1 MRRFGALLLLTI
13 TLLAGCGGRESPVS
27 PDEAPETALTEQDV
41 RNMYTAASTVYDW
54 FDLTTLPLDRA
65 DSRTEGDLTYY
76 RVDAENLSLPV
87 STVAEP
93 TDSTLPWQPQP
104 VTITSLAD
112 LRETAESYFSPEIVD
127 NLFAL
132 SPDHYRDFD
141 GVLYA
146 TDGGRGSNLY
156 LLDKTVAAEQV
167 DEDHWT
173 VTVTFW
179 ADFEGRELQ
188 GDGYF
193 HTVATTGYST
203 TVLDYAHTP
212 DGWKFTGFCP
222 SDGLDLEA
230 DTVYTI
236 NYYQDFEVTGAYQDY
251 SDWKLACYLIYADG
265 AYAEAPFDLLARRF
279 LERPED
285 ILHVLALLDSSPY
298 REKQGPPHPNIDV
311 IVAGPGYTAAGRFY
325 REDRADFEA
334 LLDAL
339 HPETE
344 AEQAVLDKIRAAYES
359 SVTEESPIETEF
371 ALIVPGEK
379 RLLTL
384 GVQEG
389 TFPWGYE
396 LEGTVTYTG
405 PGDTYGTV
413 YEVDC
418 GNLRLAYSVSPDDS
432 TEYLFRLS
440 TSTHYDQSGGTLCT
454 PRGLYCGYSLA
465 HLEEIYS
472 HVVELAGF
480 QSDTYDAC
488 YVYEPGGL
496 AYCKHIA
503 FYITDGVVTAIQVED
518 LMDGRL
524 LG

>member
-1 MRRFGALLLLTI
+1 MRRMLLSVFLAAALLT
-13 TLLAGCGGRESPVS
+13 GCGGRESSVP
-27 PDEAPETALTEQDV
+27 PDEASETALTEQDV
-41 RNMYTAASTVYDW
+41 LNLYTAASAVYDW
-54 FDLTTLPLDRA
+54 FDLTTLPLDMEDA
-65 DSRTEGDLTYY
+65 RTEGDLTYY

-87 STVAEP
+87 SAVPEP
-93 TDSTLPWQPQP
+93 TDSSLPWQPQP

-112 LRETAESYFSPEIVD
+112 LRETAETYFSPEIAD
-127 NLFAL
+127 SLFAL
-132 SPDHYRDFD
+132 SPDHYKDFD

-146 TDGGRGSNLY
+146 TDGGRGSNVY
-156 LLDKTVAAEQV
+156 LLDKAAAVEQV
-167 DEDHWT
+167 DADHWT

-179 ADFEGRELQ
+179 ADFEDQELQ
-188 GDGYF
+188 SDGNF

-203 TVLDYAHTP
+203 AVLDFENTP
-212 DGWKFTGFCP
+212 DGWKFTSFCP

-236 NYYQDFEVTGAYQDY
+236 NYYQDLEVTGAYQDY
-251 SDWKLACYLIYADG
+251 SDWELVCYLVHADG

-285 ILHVLALLDSSPY
+285 ILRVLALLDQSPY
-298 REKQGPPHPNIDV
+298 REKYSHIEA

-325 REDRADFEA
+325 REDRADFAA

-359 SVTEESPIETEF
+359 SATEERPIETEF
-371 ALIVPGEK
+371 ALIVPGE
-379 RLLTL
+379 RRVLTL
-384 GVQEG
+384 GAQEG
-389 TFPWGYE
+389 TFPWGYD
-396 LEGTVTYTG
+396 LEGTVTAAD
-405 PGDTYGTV
+405 GDTYGTV
-413 YEVDC
+413 YTVDC
-418 GNLRLAYSVSPDDS
+418 GDFQLTYSVDPEDGS
-432 TEYLFRLS
+432 EYLFRLS

-472 HVVELAGF
+472 HAVELAGF
-480 QSDTYDAC
+480 RSDTYDTC
-488 YVYEPGGL
+488 YVYEPGGD
-496 AYCKHIA
+496 AGCKHIA

-524 LG
+524 LS

>member
-41 RNMYTAASTVYDW
+41 INMYTAASAVYDW
-54 FDLTTLPLDRA
+54 FDLTTLPLDMEDA
-65 DSRTEGDLTYY
+65 RTEGDLTYY
-76 RVDAENLSLPV
+76 RVDAEDLSLPV
-87 STVAEP
+87 STVAES

-112 LRETAESYFSPEIVD
+112 LRETAGAYFSPELVD
-127 NLFAL
+127 SLFAL
-132 SPDHYRDFD
+132 SPDHYKDFD

-146 TDGGRGSNLY
+146 TDGGRGSNVY
-156 LLDKTVAAEQV
+156 LLDKTAAAEQV

-179 ADFEGRELQ
+179 ADFEDREPQ
-188 GDGYF
+188 ADGYF
-193 HTVATTGYST
+193 HSVATTGYST
-203 TVLDYAHTP
+203 AVLDYENTP
-212 DGWKFTGFCP
+212 DGWKFTSFCP
-222 SDGLDLEA
+222 SDGLDLGA

-251 SDWKLACYLIYADG
+251 SDWELVCYLIYADG
-265 AYAEAPFDLLARRF
+265 AYAEAPSDLLARRF

-285 ILHVLALLDSSPY
+285 ILRVLALLDSSPY
-298 REKQGPPHPNIDV
+298 REKGPPINIDYV
-311 IVAGPGYTAAGRFY
+311 VACPGYNAAGRFY

-334 LLDAL
+334 LLETL

-344 AEQAVLDKIRAAYES
+344 AEQAVLEKIRTAYES
-359 SVTEESPIETEF
+359 SRPAEEEPIGAEF
-371 ALIVPGEK
+371 ALIVPGEPSV
-379 RLLTL
+379 LAL
-384 GVQEG
+384 GPQEG
-389 TFPWGYE
+389 TFPWGYD
-396 LEGTVTYTG
+396 LEGTVIGTS

-418 GNLRLAYSVSPDDS
+418 GGLQLACSVDPEDG

-440 TSTHYDQSGGTLCT
+440 TSTPYDQSGGTPCT

-472 HVVELAGF
+472 HAVELAGF

-488 YVYEPGGL
+488 YVYEPGGD
-496 AYCKHIA
+496 AGCKHIS
-503 FYITDGVVTAIQVED
+503 FFITDGVVSAIQVED

>member
-41 RNMYTAASTVYDW
+41 INMYTAASAVYDW
-54 FDLTTLPLDRA
+54 FDLTTLPLDMEDA
-65 DSRTEGDLTYY
+65 RTEGDLTYY

-132 SPDHYRDFD
+132 SPDHYKDFD

-203 TVLDYAHTP
+203 AVLDYAHTP

-236 NYYQDFEVTGAYQDY
+236 HYYQDFEVTGA
-251 SDWKLACYLIYADG
+251 
-265 AYAEAPFDLLARRF
+265 
-279 LERPED
+279 
-285 ILHVLALLDSSPY
+285 
-298 REKQGPPHPNIDV
+298 
-311 IVAGPGYTAAGRFY
+311 
-325 REDRADFEA
+325 
-334 LLDAL
+334 
-339 HPETE
+339 
-344 AEQAVLDKIRAAYES
+344 
-359 SVTEESPIETEF
+359 
-371 ALIVPGEK
+371 
-379 RLLTL
+379 
-384 GVQEG
+384 
-389 TFPWGYE
+389 
-396 LEGTVTYTG
+396 
-405 PGDTYGTV
+405 
-413 YEVDC
+413 
-418 GNLRLAYSVSPDDS
+418 
-432 TEYLFRLS
+432 
-440 TSTHYDQSGGTLCT
+440 
-454 PRGLYCGYSLA
+454 
-465 HLEEIYS
+465 
-472 HVVELAGF
+472 
-480 QSDTYDAC
+480 
-488 YVYEPGGL
+488 
-496 AYCKHIA
+496 
-503 FYITDGVVTAIQVED
+503 
-518 LMDGRL
+518 
-524 LG
+524 

>member
-1 MRRFGALLLLTI
+1 M
-13 TLLAGCGGRESPVS
+13 
-27 PDEAPETALTEQDV
+27 TEQDV

-87 STVAEP
+87 STVAEL
-93 TDSTLPWQPQP
+93 TDSALPWQPQP

-203 TVLDYAHTP
+203 AVLDYAHTP

-279 LERPED
+279 LERPTRISTPLWPARD
-285 ILHVLALLDSSPY
+285 TPLPDASTGRTRRTLRRFWIPCTRRRRRNRRCWTKSGLPTSPLLQ
-298 REKQGPPHPNIDV
+298 R
-311 IVAGPGYTAAGRFY
+311 R
-325 REDRADFEA
+325 
-334 LLDAL
+334 
-339 HPETE
+339 
-344 AEQAVLDKIRAAYES
+344 
-359 SVTEESPIETEF
+359 
-371 ALIVPGEK
+371 VP
-379 RLLTL
+379 
-384 GVQEG
+384 
-389 TFPWGYE
+389 
-396 LEGTVTYTG
+396 
-405 PGDTYGTV
+405 
-413 YEVDC
+413 
-418 GNLRLAYSVSPDDS
+418 LR
-432 TEYLFRLS
+432 R
-440 TSTHYDQSGGTLCT
+440 
-454 PRGLYCGYSLA
+454 SL
-465 HLEEIYS
+465 
-472 HVVELAGF
+472 
-480 QSDTYDAC
+480 
-488 YVYEPGGL
+488 P
-496 AYCKHIA
+496 
-503 FYITDGVVTAIQVED
+503 
-518 LMDGRL
+518 
-524 LG
+524 